1 MVSTQKL
8 SEAAALIA
16 QPGHSAPSPS
26 LYSQFNLRT
35 KLILPYLLLGFAVGS
50 MATYGIVIRLSLE
63 WPGGVVVGLFTAVP
77 ILLLGHK
84 HASQLANPVEALMV
98 ASLHVA
104 AGDYSVSL
112 TPTTADEIGQLT
124 DNFNWMAAQLKQH
137 HKAQRRAQM
146 RVEGLLGQYVGN
158 NIAQHLLS
166 GQVAL
171 GGQQVYATVLFA
183 DIRNFT
189 QLSEQADL
197 AQLAESLNRYYTLM
211 QTVIEA
217 HGGVINKFGGDSLL
231 ALFGAPIPHADH
243 PQQAIAAALAMMQQL
258 EGFNRQQTLAGK
270 RPFSIGIGINSG
282 DLIVGNFGSEQ
293 RREYTVLGDTVNV
306 AKRLS
311 DLNKERPFAESIFV
325 SEATV
330 RGGNGRLPLC
340 HLRDLGDIV
349 FKGKGQPTMVY
360 AVGESIYRKTKQ
372 EAVAG
377 ASCSL
382 NLKVR

>member
-1 MVSTQKL
+1 MVSTQKA
-8 SEAAALIA
+8 SEPTALIP
-16 QPGHSAPSPS
+16 QFRFSPLSASS
-26 LYSQFNLRT
+26 YSQFNLRT
-35 KLILPYLLLGFAVGS
+35 KLILPYLLLALAIGS
-50 MATYGIVIRLSLE
+50 AATYGVVTRLSIE
-63 WPGGVVVGLFTAVP
+63 WQGGVVVGLFTAVP

-84 HASQLANPVEALMV
+84 HATQLATPIEELMI

-104 AGDYSVSL
+104 AGSYSVTL

-137 HKAQRRAQM
+137 HEAQIQAQLH
-146 RVEGLLGQYVGN
+146 VEGLLGQYVGN

-189 QLSEQADL
+189 QLSEQTNL
-197 AQLAESLNRYYTLM
+197 AQLADSLNSYYTLM
-211 QTVIEA
+211 QSVIEA

-231 ALFGAPIPHADH
+231 AIFGAPFPHANH
-243 PQQAIAAALAMMQQL
+243 PQQAMAAALAMVQQL
-258 EGFNRQQTLAGK
+258 EGFNRQQVLRGK

-330 RGGNGRLPLC
+330 RGGNGRLPHC

-349 FKGKGQPTMVY
+349 FKGKGLPTTVY
-360 AVGESIYRKTKQ
+360 TVGKKEGRVIEVGEKRPLVYSHQR
-372 EAVAG
+372 
-377 ASCSL
+377 L
-382 NLKVR
+382 

>member
-1 MVSTQKL
+1 MVSTQKA
-8 SEAAALIA
+8 SEPTALIP
-16 QPGHSAPSPS
+16 QFHLPSLSPS
-26 LYSQFNLRT
+26 LYGQFNLRT
-35 KLILPYLLLGFAVGS
+35 KLILPYLLLAIIVGS
-50 MATYGIVIRLSLE
+50 LAAYSTITRLAIE
-63 WPGGVVVGLFTAVP
+63 WPGGMVVGLFTAVP

-84 HASQLANPVEALMV
+84 HASQLANPIEELMI

-104 AGDYSVSL
+104 AGDYSVAL
-112 TPTTADEIGQLT
+112 IPTTSDEIGQLT
-124 DNFNWMAAQLKQH
+124 DSFNWMTAQLKQH
-137 HKAQRRAQM
+137 HEAQLLAQM
-146 RVEGLLGQYVGN
+146 RAEGLLGQYVGN

-166 GQVAL
+166 GQIAL

-197 AQLAESLNRYYTLM
+197 AQLTESLNDYYTLM
-211 QTVIEA
+211 QAVIEA

-231 ALFGAPIPHADH
+231 AIFGAPIPHANH
-243 PQQAIAAALAMMQQL
+243 PQQAMAAALAMVQQL
-258 EGFNRQQTLAGK
+258 EWFNRQQVLRGK

-330 RGGNGRLPLC
+330 KGGNGRLPHC

-349 FKGKGQPTMVY
+349 FKGKGQPTTVY
-360 AVGESIYRKTKQ
+360 AVGEKEGRVV
-372 EAVAG
+372 E
-377 ASCSL
+377 
-382 NLKVR
+382 VREKRPLVHSHQRSY

>member
-1 MVSTQKL
+1 MVSTQNS
-8 SEAAALIA
+8 SEPVALLA
-16 QPGHSAPSPS
+16 QPGSDSPAFP
-26 LYSQFNLRT
+26 LYSQLNLRT
-35 KLILPYLLLGFAVGS
+35 KLILPYLLLAMAMGS
-50 MATYGIVIRLSLE
+50 IATYGVVTRLSIDWLS
-63 WPGGVVVGLFTAVP
+63 GGVVGLFTAVP

-84 HASQLANPVEALMV
+84 HATQLANPVEDLMI

-104 AGDYSVSL
+104 AGNYSVVL
-112 TPTTADEIGQLT
+112 TPTTTDEIGQLT
-124 DNFNWMAAQLKQH
+124 DNFNWMATQLKQH
-137 HKAQRRAQM
+137 HEAQLLAQM
-146 RVEGLLGQYVGN
+146 RAEGLLGQYVGN

-171 GGQQVYATVLFA
+171 GGQQIYATVLFA

-189 QLSEQADL
+189 QLSEQSDL
-197 AQLAESLNRYYTLM
+197 GQLTESLNDYYTLM
-211 QTVIEA
+211 QSVIET

-231 ALFGAPIPHADH
+231 AIFGAPIPHASH
-243 PQQAIAAALAMMQQL
+243 PQQAMAAALAMVQQL
-258 EGFNRQQTLAGK
+258 EGFNRQQVLRGK

-330 RGGNGRLPLC
+330 KGGNGRLPHC

-349 FKGKGQPTMVY
+349 FKGKGQPTTVY
-360 AVGESIYRKTKQ
+360 AVGEWVESGVEVGRKRPLAHSHQ
-372 EAVAG
+372 R
-377 ASCSL
+377 SY
-382 NLKVR
+382 